1 MFEWFLLQYR
11 TAHAVM
17 PLFRVNSI
25 MVDFVLCAG
34 ATWVAVEPLLNQ
46 ATLNASIVVIS
57 PDGTTDDALITYIR
71 AAKSLGLSVMIK
83 V

>member
-1 MFEWFLLQYR
+1 MFDCAPYVCFAFHSRCRLI
-11 TAHAVM
+11 TAGCD
-17 PLFRVNSI
+17 N
-25 MVDFVLCAG
+25 DFCHRAG

-46 ATLNASIVVIS
+46 ATLNASNVIIS